1 MSRVETW
8 RKSIPGGGNSQC
20 RDPEQK
26 RACHVRGTLGGQCA
40 GLGAW
45 REMVTGLDPI
55 RPCWSLEG
63 VEVGSETFVGL

>member
-1 MSRVETW
+1 MSHVETW

-26 RACHVRGTLGGQCA
+26 CACHVRGTLGSQCA

-45 REMVTGLDPI
+45 RGDGHRAGSHQALLVTG
-55 RPCWSLEG
+55 RS
-63 VEVGSETFVGL
+63 GSRKTFVGL